1 MWISPHFRREE
12 FDSRDGTPA
21 LMDRTLIA
29 ALENLRDIAGGRP
42 LRIVSGYRSPADN
55 SRVGGAAGS
64 QHLVGRAAD
73 IPAGYATLAQAV
85 EAGFTGIG
93 TSGRW
98 ATHVDV
104 RRGHLAR
111 WRYSQ

>member
-1 MWISPHFRREE
+1 MLSPHFSREE

-21 LMDRTLIA
+21 LMDRTLVA
-29 ALENLRDIAGGRP
+29 ALENLRDITGGKP
-42 LRIVSGYRSPADN
+42 LRIVSGYRSSFDN
-55 SRVGGAAGS
+55 DRVGGARSS

-73 IPAGYATLAQAV
+73 IPPGYATLEQAV
-85 EAGFTGIG
+85 EAGFTGVG

-104 RRGHLAR
+104 RRGALAS
-111 WRYSQ
+111 WAY

>member
-1 MWISPHFRREE
+1 MRLSPHFTSEE

-29 ALENLRDIAGGRP
+29 VLENLRDIAGGRP
-42 LRIVSGYRSPADN
+42 MKIVSGYRSASDN
-55 SRVGGAAGS
+55 RRVGGATRS

-73 IPAGYATLAQAV
+73 IPAGYATPAQAI
-85 EAGFTGIG
+85 EAGATGVG
-93 TSGRW
+93 ASGPW

-104 RRGHLAR
+104 RRGVLDT
-111 WRYSQ
+111 WRYS